1 MNFFKK
7 IKDILLSILIF
18 IGVYFVLNLIYFAV
32 FSLFLITGLNNFL
45 TYEFGLVTELLL
57 FIISI
62 ILTRKGM
69 NIIRNRR
76 KSKTWIKE

>member
-1 MNFFKK
+1 MDFFKK

-32 FSLFLITGLNNFL
+32 FSLFLIIGLNNVL
-45 TYEFGLVTELLL
+45 TYELGLVTELLL

>member
-32 FSLFLITGLNNFL
+32 FSLCFITGLNNVL
-45 TYEFGLVTELLL
+45 TYEFGLVAELLL

-76 KSKTWIKE
+76 KSKTWTKE